1 MLDNLWKKLDNKN
14 MKNFIISFFS
24 FAIVLFAF
32 SFSGFNATMAEEFE
46 NEYICTANFCYLY
59 SSPSFSG
66 EKIKDENNEII
77 VIKHKDTLKIKL
89 ADGKPVEEKDTQN
102 KVFYLIESYGN
113 INFENNAY
121 IFADFVVKNDNDIEI
136 YPAFNASTNQD
147 THLYLASGE
156 EIVETETFVTSGTR
170 IYLYEGY
177 DESLEFTRVA
187 LRVENTLQYGYLKTS
202 TISPDGINPAIIYA
216 LTIALACI
224 GIITALLFMKNKK
237 KKSHK

>member
-1 MLDNLWKKLDNKN
+1 
-14 MKNFIISFFS
+14 MKRK
-24 FAIVLFAF
+24 
-32 SFSGFNATMAEEFE
+32 T
-46 NEYICTANFCYLY
+46 
-59 SSPSFSG
+59 
-66 EKIKDENNEII
+66 
-77 VIKHKDTLKIKL
+77 HKTKF
-89 ADGKPVEEKDTQN
+89 
-102 KVFYLIESYGN
+102 FYLIESYAN

-121 IFADFVVKNDNDIEI
+121 IFADFVVKNNNDIEI

-147 THLYLASGE
+147 THLYLANGE